1 MIFLTNWKGFQK
13 MEINELRLNECVKRC
28 LEEYFTSVET
38 KLDSIN
44 LGGLLL
50 KRNPYLLR
58 VTTSSVKKTML
69 RLIEYSLFKSEET
82 FFGKF
87 FEDVAKFILS
97 EAEFVVEDGPAGSTD
112 IFASKELYD
121 MTISVKS
128 GPDWCNNDQLV
139 QMVDH
144 FRDHGVGE
152 LINGC
157 GYGRD
162 DKPEKTKTGVK
173 YKKLCGQRFWTAV
186 SGDTNMY
193 TKIMHIIDKV
203 MPSFGEAVGRIEDKK
218 NSILEECLTE
228 FKKADEMPWVEITKY
243 NSEANKHYKS
253 FEEYKKDKCQEKLTF

>member
-1 MIFLTNWKGFQK
+1 MK
-13 MEINELRLNECVKRC
+13 INELRLNECVKRC

-44 LGGLLL
+44 LGSLLL

-58 VTTSSVKKTML
+58 VTTSSVKESMM
-69 RLIEYSLFKSEET
+69 RLVEYSLFKSEET

-97 EAEFVVEDGPAGSTD
+97 ENGFVVEDGPAGSTD
-112 IFASKELYD
+112 IFASKKLYD

-139 QMVDH
+139 QMIDH
-144 FRDHGVGE
+144 FRDRGVGE

-162 DKPEKTKTGVK
+162 DKPEKTKSGVT
-173 YKKLCGQRFWTAV
+173 YKKLCGQRFWTV
-186 SGDTNMY
+186 ISDDINMY
-193 TKIMHIIDKV
+193 IKIMRAIDEV
-203 MPSFGEAVGRIEDKK
+203 MPSFEEAVEHIKDKK
-218 NSILEECLTE
+218 NSILEECLVE
-228 FKKADEMPWVEITKY
+228 FGKADEIPWVEITKY

-253 FEEYKKDKCQEKLTF
+253 FGEYKKDKYQEKLIF